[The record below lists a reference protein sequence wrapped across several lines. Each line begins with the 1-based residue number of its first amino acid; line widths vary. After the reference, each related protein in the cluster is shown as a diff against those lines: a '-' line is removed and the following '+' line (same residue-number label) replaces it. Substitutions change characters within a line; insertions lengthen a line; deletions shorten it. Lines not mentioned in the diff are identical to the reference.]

1 MRVTAGSIVLK
12 SASVCNTMPAV
23 SHVRVRLLACN
34 ESYKQEYERAE
45 ESEQEEV
52 EAFDISLRDAP
63 IEHATVMINVD
74 NADITVRAMLDL
86 FLDL

>member
-1 MRVTAGSIVLK
+1 M
-12 SASVCNTMPAV
+12 
-23 SHVRVRLLACN
+23 ACY
-34 ESYKQEYERAE
+34 ECYEQEYERAE

-63 IEHATVMINVD
+63 IEHATVMINVH
-74 NADITVRAMLDL
+74 NADITVGAMLDL